1 MGFKITM
8 VAIKIATLKT
18 FSVGGGGG
26 EGEVPQ
32 IITKFIII

>member
-18 FSVGGGGG
+18 FRGGG
-26 EGEVPQ
+26 EGQVTQ

>member
-8 VAIKIATLKT
+8 VAIKIATLKV
-18 FSVGGGGG
+18 FRG
-26 EGEVPQ
+26 EKKGEVPQ

>member
-8 VAIKIATLKT
+8 VAIKIATLKA
-18 FSVGGGGG
+18 FRGKKKD
-26 EGEVPQ
+26 EVPQ